1 MLNFFKKNPKM
12 IAALILGLIA
22 LYYVLPVIGVI
33 FKVVVI
39 AIVVAAAIV
48 VYKVKRKFDKKT

>member
-1 MLNFFKKNPKM
+1 MLNFFKNNPKM

>member
-1 MLNFFKKNPKM
+1 MLDFFKNNTKM

-22 LYYVLPVIGVI
+22 LYYLLPVIGVI